1 MSPAVLSALYL
12 RLQLKLE
19 TRMFVEN
26 IAFTSLISG
35 AALEYAYNLY
45 TICALVNENENNI
58 EDLSY
63 DPRLKEMHL
72 VPTKENPRFLME
84 LAIL

>member
-1 MSPAVLSALYL
+1 
-12 RLQLKLE
+12 
-19 TRMFVEN
+19 MFVEN

-63 DPRLKEMHL
+63 DPGLKEMHL
-72 VPTKENPRFLME
+72 VPTKEYPRFLME